1 VNNFGLQEF
10 LMLSALHIN
19 LAPPDLPIATH
30 LTPHQIEAFQD
41 QVSEIV
47 LTVETR
53 PGRGYFAA
61 GWHENVRPLHDLL
74 KELCRNY
81 ANCRVVEIDYTQQAR
96 QDVANNFFGGIIPP
110 LKDFRG
116 GPLYSYFYGMFRAG
130 ADYILHLDSDMFIG
144 GYDPN
149 WIKEAIHILETRDD
163 VLACSPLPGP
173 PTRDGHLRFAAM
185 KENPG
190 ARIYE
195 FDNFSTRVFFV
206 DRRKFA
212 SLPIQLGRPSLKG
225 CLTSIIDRNP
235 LAECPEVAITRLM
248 QHNKLK
254 RVDFGKIWSLHPP
267 YKGRKFASELPVL
280 IQRIKNEDV
289 PESQR
294 GFYDI
299 VDDFF
304 DCSEVRAQWASQ
316 RRWRR
321 LAGRFIDRFHS
332 PFVAGATGRDRDE
345 SVS

>member
-1 VNNFGLQEF
+1 MPAALQ
-10 LMLSALHIN
+10 IN
-19 LAPPDLPIATH
+19 LAPPDLQIAAH

-61 GWHENVRPLHDLL
+61 GWNENVQPLHDLL
-74 KELCRNY
+74 KEFCRSY
-81 ANCRVVEIDYTQQAR
+81 PKCRVVEIDYTQRAR

-116 GPLYSYFYGMFRAG
+116 GPLYSYFYGMFRTST
-130 ADYILHLDSDMFIG
+130 DYILHLDSDMFIG
-144 GYDPN
+144 GHHPN
-149 WIKEAIHILETRDD
+149 WIKEAIRILESRDD
-163 VLACSPLPGP
+163 VLACSPVPGP

-185 KENPG
+185 KENPD

-212 SLPIQLGRPSLKG
+212 SLPIRLGRPDFKG
-225 CLTSIIDRNP
+225 CLTSIIDGNP
-235 LAECPEVAITRLM
+235 LAELPETAITRLM

-254 RVDFGKIWSLHPP
+254 RVDFGEIWSLHPL
-267 YKGRKFASELPVL
+267 YKGRKFISQLPVL

-304 DCSEVRAQWASQ
+304 DLSEARAKLASQ

-321 LAGRFIDRFHS
+321 LAARFI
-332 PFVAGATGRDRDE
+332 P
-345 SVS
+345 

>member
-1 VNNFGLQEF
+1 MPAALQ
-10 LMLSALHIN
+10 IN

-53 PGRGYFAA
+53 PSRGYFAA
-61 GWHENVRPLHDLL
+61 GWQENVRPLGELL
-74 KELCRNY
+74 KELCRSY
-81 ANCRVVEIDYTQQAR
+81 AKCRVVEIDYTQRAR
-96 QDVANNFFGGIIPP
+96 QDVANKFFGGIIPP

-116 GPLYSYFYGMFRAG
+116 GPL
-130 ADYILHLDSDMFIG
+130 G
-144 GYDPN
+144 GHHPN
-149 WIKEAIHILETRDD
+149 WIKEAIRILESRDD
-163 VLACSPLPGP
+163 VLACSPVPGP

-185 KENPG
+185 KENPDD
-190 ARIYE
+190 RIYE

-206 DRRKFA
+206 DKRKFA
-212 SLPIQLGRPSLKG
+212 SLPIRLGRPDFKG
-225 CLTSIIDRNP
+225 CLTSIIDGNP
-235 LAECPEVAITRLM
+235 FAELPETAITKLM

-254 RVDFGKIWSLHPP
+254 RVDFGEIWSLHPP
-267 YKGRKFASELPVL
+267 YKGRKFASQVPVL

-304 DCSEVRAQWASQ
+304 DLSEARAQ
-316 RRWRR
+316 
-321 LAGRFIDRFHS
+321 LAMARVSVEQSG
-332 PFVAGATGRDRDE
+332 PAGHE
-345 SVS
+345 

>member
-1 VNNFGLQEF
+1 MPAALQ
-10 LMLSALHIN
+10 IN

-30 LTPHQIEAFQD
+30 LTPHQIDAFQD

-53 PGRGYFAA
+53 PSRGYFAA
-61 GWHENVRPLHDLL
+61 GWQENVRPLGELL
-74 KELCRNY
+74 KDLCRTY
-81 ANCRVVEIDYTQQAR
+81 AKCRVVEIDYTQRAR
-96 QDVANNFFGGIIPP
+96 QDVANKFFGGIIPP

-116 GPLYSYFYGMFRAG
+116 GPLYSYFYGMFRTG
-130 ADYILHLDSDMFIG
+130 PDYILHLDSDMFIG
-144 GYDPN
+144 GYHPN
-149 WIKEAIHILETRDD
+149 WVNEAIRILESRDD

-173 PTRDGHLRFAAM
+173 PTRDGHLRFAAL
-185 KENPG
+185 KENPD

-212 SLPIQLGRPSLKG
+212 SLPIQLGPPDFKG
-225 CLTSIIDRNP
+225 FLTSIIDRNP
-235 LAECPEVAITRLM
+235 PAELPEIAITRLM
-248 QHNKLK
+248 QHHKLR
-254 RVDFGKIWSLHPP
+254 RVDFGGIWSLHPP
-267 YKGRKFASELPVL
+267 YKGRKFVSQLPVL
-280 IQRIKNEDV
+280 IQRVKNEDV

-304 DCSEVRAQWASQ
+304 DLSEARAQLASQ

-321 LAGRFIDRFHS
+321 LAARFIDKFHS
-332 PFVAGATGRDRDE
+332 HFVVGATGRDRDK